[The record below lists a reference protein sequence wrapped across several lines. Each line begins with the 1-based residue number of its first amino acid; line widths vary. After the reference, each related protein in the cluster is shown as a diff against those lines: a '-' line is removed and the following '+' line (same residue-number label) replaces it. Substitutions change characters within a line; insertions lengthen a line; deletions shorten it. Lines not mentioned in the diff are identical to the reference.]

1 MLKKTAIYFSIFC
14 LVAFA
19 STTALFFF
27 YSIKLPKKE
36 PFKKDLIGNYSLDA
50 SGLEQN
56 LSAIPYISLKEN
68 DLSPNKWTV
77 RMRGSHGKTD
87 IDSS

>member
-1 MLKKTAIYFSIFC
+1 LRDHQTLRRSHKGRNRHGGI
-14 LVAFA
+14 
-19 STTALFFF
+19 
-27 YSIKLPKKE
+27 
-36 PFKKDLIGNYSLDA
+36 
-50 SGLEQN
+50 
-56 LSAIPYISLKEN
+56 